1 MHSREAFF
9 RFSHL
14 YLDTEFNWIDTYYPK
29 LALLQCL
36 PENGFPFERLPQ
48 TSPQR
53 MSFAA
58 DDSRLDRCML
68 FDPFHLSGSVFSP
81 IFEDSG
87 IVKIFHACQSDLQV
101 LRHWCGCSFA
111 NVFDTQLAA
120 CFCDFR
126 YSISLGK
133 LRESLLGV
141 TLPKTETRSDWMH
154 RPLTEKQM
162 RYGVQDVAYL
172 DDMVKALFDLSDRYG
187 TTGWMLEEMEAYC
200 GESGQIEEVT
210 AETAWQKIH
219 FGFNT
224 RFKNQIL
231 SNPELFHRLYRFAA
245 WREEIAKENNVP
257 RRRVASD
264 EFLVDSA
271 CHLPMTPV
279 RTSRKNLNPLF
290 SRGFDGVVQRIGTE
304 KPSEAEQEIFRRL
317 NETDYDRIASL
328 KEPVKEM
335 MRQLAEQL
343 KPYHIHPQL
352 FATRDDLVQLLLD
365 PEDPDNR
372 LNIGW
377 RYRDFGEMVD
387 RIMPAGLW

>member
-1 MHSREAFF
+1 
-9 RFSHL
+9 
-14 YLDTEFNWIDTYYPK
+14 
-29 LALLQCL
+29 
-36 PENGFPFERLPQ
+36 LPQ
-48 TSPQR
+48 SSPQR
-53 MSFAA
+53 MSFET
-58 DDSRLDRCML
+58 DDGKLNRCML

-81 IFEDSG
+81 IFEDPG
-87 IVKIFHACQSDLQV
+87 TVKIFHACQSDLQV
-101 LRHWCGCSFA
+101 LTRWCGGSFA

-120 CFCDFR
+120 CFCDFP
-126 YSISLGK
+126 YSISLAK
-133 LRESLLGV
+133 LTEALLGV
-141 TLPKTETRSDWMH
+141 TLPKTETRSDWLH

-172 DDMVKALFDLSDRYG
+172 DDIVGALFALSERYG

-200 GESGQIEEVT
+200 REAGQTEEIT
-210 AETAWQKIH
+210 AETAWRKIH
-219 FGFNT
+219 FGFSSG
-224 RFKNQIL
+224 FKKQVL
-231 SNPELFHRLYRFAA
+231 SNPECFHRLYSFAA
-245 WREEIAKENNVP
+245 WREEMAKENNIP

-264 EFLVDSA
+264 DFLVISA
-271 CHLPMTPV
+271 CRPPVTPV
-279 RTSRKNLNPLF
+279 RTTRNNLDARF
-290 SRGFDGVVQRIGTE
+290 SRGFDGVVQRSGTE

-317 NETDYDRIASL
+317 NETDYERIAAL

-335 MRQLAEQL
+335 MRKLAEQL
-343 KPYHIHPQL
+343 KPYHIQPQL